1 MSTEPVAVKQRS
13 TSETQDKL
21 FHQAAMKGYETEI
34 VNLKKEIEQL
44 HEASQHE
51 VKIATSF
58 LNDEK
63 DRLAKELTAASRAL
77 AQSEDVINKKDEQI
91 RDLSNRSIA
100 FLADRTILSLSSLER
115 DLGAAQSR
123 VKESKKVTMRE
134 PTPTLTPP
142 TQTQSRLAQTD
153 PWAPPPSPP
162 MEKSDEPIK
171 EVQAMMQTKFEAL
184 EQKYQLVAEQKN
196 AQIQQL
202 MREVQI
208 AFLCVE
214 SSPEDSN

>member
-34 VNLKKEIEQL
+34 ANLKKEIEQL
-44 HEASQHE
+44 HETSQHE

-63 DRLAKELTAASRAL
+63 DRLAKELAATSRAL
-77 AQSEDVINKKDEQI
+77 AQSEDVLHKKDEQI
-91 RDLSNRSIA
+91 RDLSNRSIPS
-100 FLADRTILSLSSLER
+100 LADRMILFSLER
-115 DLGAAQSR
+115 DLVAAQSR

-142 TQTQSRLAQTD
+142 VQTQSRLAQTD

-162 MEKSDEPIK
+162 MEKSDEPVK
-171 EVQAMMQTKFEAL
+171 EIQTMMQTKFESL
-184 EQKYQLVAEQKN
+184 EQKYQMVAEQKN

-202 MREVQI
+202 MHEVQI
-208 AFLCVE
+208 SSVYVE